1 MGRSSL
7 LIILRQTGRL
17 FNGFYLQYPFVNGL
31 SRATTIC
38 FNSPMLVSR
47 LSILIPN
54 HANDFGL
61 RRDFS
66 CNGGNDFVGDD
77 DYGIHDTAEEVISVN
92 DDDFVGDD
100 DCGIHGIGEE
110 VICVNDADILHK
122 IVIENSGFDNSME
135 EALDQAAVGLT
146 SELVVKILH
155 RLRFEE
161 KIAFRFF
168 MWAAS
173 QENYRHEYKVYNEM
187 IDILSSTKLRIKQFG
202 VICDVLDYMKRNDRK
217 SVPIEVLL
225 TILRKYTEK
234 HMTEIMKC
242 SRKKK
247 RVRVKKQPEIN
258 AFNLLLDALCKCGL
272 VEDAEVLFKK
282 MRRKLAPD
290 ATTFSTLFF
299 GWCRVKNPKRGME
312 ILEEMTGMGF
322 SPDSFIYNAAID
334 SFCRAGMVSKAV
346 ELFEFMKSSSDLSP
360 PTANTYAIIILV
372 LVKNDQIDD
381 SFKVVE
387 DMIHSGCLPDVSTY
401 KKLIEGMC
409 LAGKIQEAYR
419 FLEEMAKKGYPPD
432 IVTYNCF
439 LKVLCDNKKA
449 DEVSRLYGKMCEVG
463 CMPSVHSFNMILEM
477 FITMGD
483 LDGAFY
489 TWNEMD
495 KKRCDRDV
503 NSYCVMIEGLFESN
517 KIENACLLLEDV
529 VNKGIKLP
537 YQKYDLF
544 LMHLSKIGDLRGIQC
559 LSAHMKT
566 FYNPSMARRFAL
578 SQKRQSLSLRG

>member
-1 MGRSSL
+1 MWRSSCVL
-7 LIILRQTGRL
+7 ILRQSGRL
-17 FNGFYLQYPFVNGL
+17 FNGISLHDPYVIGL

-38 FNSPMLVSR
+38 LTSPMIVSR
-47 LSILIPN
+47 VSIIPDYANYFGLSRDYSCDGR
-54 HANDFGL
+54 NDFG
-61 RRDFS
+61 
-66 CNGGNDFVGDD
+66 
-77 DYGIHDTAEEVISVN
+77 
-92 DDDFVGDD
+92 GDD

-110 VICVNDADILHK
+110 IISDADADMLHK
-122 IVIENSGFDNSME
+122 IVTENSGFDKNIE
-135 EALDQAAVGLT
+135 KALDQAEIGLT
-146 SELVVKILH
+146 TELVVKILH
-155 RLRFEE
+155 RLRFDE
-161 KIAFRFF
+161 KVAFRFF
-168 MWAAS
+168 MWAAR
-173 QENYRHEYKVYNEM
+173 QENYQHEYKVYNEM
-187 IDILSSTKLRIKQFG
+187 IDILSSTKLRVKQFR
-202 VICDVLDYMKRNDRK
+202 VVCDVLDYMKRNNRK

-272 VEDAEVLFKK
+272 VDDAEILFKK
-282 MRRKLAPD
+282 MRSKLAPN

-312 ILEEMTGMGF
+312 ILEGMTSMGF

-334 SFCRAGMVSKAV
+334 SFCKAGMVSKAI
-346 ELFEFMKSSSDLSP
+346 ELFEFLKSGSSELCP

-372 LVKNDQIDD
+372 LVKNDRIDD

-387 DMIHSGCLPDVSTY
+387 DMIHSGCLPDVSMY

-409 LAGKIQEAYR
+409 LAGKVEEAYR

-449 DEVSRLYGKMCEVG
+449 DEVARLYGKMCEVG
-463 CMPSVHSFNMILEM
+463 CTPSIHSFNMILEM
-477 FITMGD
+477 FFTMGD

-489 TWNEMD
+489 TWSEMD
-495 KKRCDRDV
+495 KKGCDRDV

-517 KIENACLLLEDV
+517 KIENACLLLEEV

-537 YQKYDLF
+537 YEKYDLF
-544 LMHLSKIGDLRGIQC
+544 LMHLSEIGDLRGIQC

-566 FYNPSMARRFAL
+566 FYNPSMARRYAL
-578 SQKRQSLSLRG
+578 NEKRKSLSLRG